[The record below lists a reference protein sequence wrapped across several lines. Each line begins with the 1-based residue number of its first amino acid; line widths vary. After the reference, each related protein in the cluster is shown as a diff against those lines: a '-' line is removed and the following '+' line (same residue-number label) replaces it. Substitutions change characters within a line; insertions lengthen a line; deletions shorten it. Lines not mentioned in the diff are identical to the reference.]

1 MSSLITIYKTM
12 KTFVIIFIVIIL
24 AIGIIYLIDKY
35 NPKKYKPLILVA
47 LWGLSIYLG
56 YILIVSVYG
65 KINFNELKEKRYKVV
80 IENLKDIRD
89 AELAHRTVTGQFQ
102 GNWDSL
108 VKFIEN
114 EKFTITQRRD
124 STIID
129 KELTRL
135 YGVDTTKEIVI
146 VDTLDFVS
154 VKDSL
159 FGADPRYKTMM
170 NVPGLDPVKFDK
182 WVNSLP
188 STTKNQKDFKSLM
201 KNGKKF
207 ELKAGLLDQNG
218 INIPVFEASV
228 SKRALLFDQEK
239 NFVDLESEVKS
250 VEGVNGPT
258 VKVGS
263 MDEINTNGNWPK
275 NYSTE
280 Q

>member
-1 MSSLITIYKTM
+1 M

-89 AELAHRTVTGQFQ
+89 AELAHRTVTGLFQ

-159 FGADPRYKTMM
+159 FGVDPRYKTMM

-250 VEGVNGPT
+250 VEGVNGPSL
-258 VKVGS
+258 KVGS

>member
-12 KTFVIIFIVIIL
+12 KTFVIIFVVIIL

-35 NPKKYKPLILVA
+35 NPKKYKPLILVG

-170 NVPGLDPVKFDK
+170 NIPTLSDG
-182 WVNSLP
+182 
-188 STTKNQKDFKSLM
+188 Q
-201 KNGKKF
+201 KF

-228 SKRALLFDQEK
+228 SKKVLLFDQEK

-250 VEGVNGPT
+250 VEGVNGPSL
-258 VKVGS
+258 KVGS

>member
-1 MSSLITIYKTM
+1 M

>member
-1 MSSLITIYKTM
+1 M
-12 KTFVIIFIVIIL
+12 KSFVIIIVAIIF

-35 NPKKYKPLILVA
+35 NPKKYKPLILA
-47 LWGLSIYLG
+47 GLWGLSIYLG
-56 YILIVSVYG
+56 YILIFSIYG
-65 KINFNELKEKRYKVV
+65 KINFNKIKEQRYKVV

-89 AELAHRTVTGQFQ
+89 SELAHRTVTGQFQ
-102 GNWDSL
+102 ANWDSL
-108 VKFIEN
+108 VKFIET

-129 KELTRL
+129 EKLTRL

-146 VDTLDFVS
+146 IDTLGFVS

-170 NVPGLDPVKFDK
+170 NIPTLDDG
-182 WVNSLP
+182 
-188 STTKNQKDFKSLM
+188 Q
-201 KNGKKF
+201 KF
-207 ELKAGLLDQNG
+207 ELKAGLLEQNG

-228 SKRALLFDQEK
+228 SKKILLFDQDE
-239 NFVDLESEVKS
+239 NFVELESEVKS

-258 VKVGS
+258 LKVGS

-275 NYSTE
+275 NYSK
-280 Q
+280 QQ

>member
-1 MSSLITIYKTM
+1 MSHNNLNNM
-12 KTFVIIFIVIIL
+12 KSFVIIIAAIIL
-24 AIGIIYLIDKY
+24 AIGIVYLVDKY
-35 NPKKYKPLILVA
+35 NPKKYKPLILA
-47 LWGLSIYLG
+47 GLWGLSIYLG
-56 YILIVSVYG
+56 YILIFSIYG
-65 KINFNELKEKRYKVV
+65 KINFNKIKEKRYKVV

-102 GNWDSL
+102 PNWDSL
-108 VKFIEN
+108 VKFIET

-146 VDTLDFVS
+146 IDTLDFVS

-159 FGADPRYKTMM
+159 FGADLRYKTMM
-170 NVPGLDPVKFDK
+170 NIPTLDDG
-182 WVNSLP
+182 
-188 STTKNQKDFKSLM
+188 Q
-201 KNGKKF
+201 KF
-207 ELKAGLLDQNG
+207 ELKAGLLNQNG
-218 INIPVFEASV
+218 VNVPVFEASV
-228 SKRALLFDQEK
+228 SKKILLFDQDE
-239 NFVDLESEVKS
+239 NFVQLESEVKS

-258 VKVGS
+258 LKVGS

-275 NYSTE
+275 NYSKE

>member
-1 MSSLITIYKTM
+1 M
-12 KTFVIIFIVIIL
+12 KSFVIIIAAIIL
-24 AIGIIYLIDKY
+24 AIGIVYLVDKY
-35 NPKKYKPLILVA
+35 NPKKYKPLILA
-47 LWGLSIYLG
+47 GLWGLSIYLG
-56 YILIVSVYG
+56 YILIFSIYG
-65 KINFNELKEKRYKVV
+65 KINFNKIKEKRYKVV

-102 GNWDSL
+102 PNWDSL
-108 VKFIEN
+108 VKFIET

-146 VDTLDFVS
+146 IDTLDFVS

-159 FGADPRYKTMM
+159 FGADLRYKTMM
-170 NVPGLDPVKFDK
+170 NIPTLDDG
-182 WVNSLP
+182 
-188 STTKNQKDFKSLM
+188 Q
-201 KNGKKF
+201 KF
-207 ELKAGLLDQNG
+207 ELKAGLLNQNG
-218 INIPVFEASV
+218 VNVPVFEASV
-228 SKRALLFDQEK
+228 SKKILLFDQDE
-239 NFVDLESEVKS
+239 NFVQLESEVKS

-258 VKVGS
+258 LKVGS

-275 NYSTE
+275 NYSKE